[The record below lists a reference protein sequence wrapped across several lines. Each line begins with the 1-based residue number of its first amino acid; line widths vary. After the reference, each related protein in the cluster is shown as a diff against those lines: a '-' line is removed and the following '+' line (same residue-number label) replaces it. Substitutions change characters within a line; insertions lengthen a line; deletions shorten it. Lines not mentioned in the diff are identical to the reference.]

1 MIRPYWNALVVFIST
16 FSLQKRLFAP
26 YDPFYCIKQKR
37 VLDREEIPSPLEA
50 LCNAIA
56 LEHGLVKVAFEEH
69 PPHHTICEY
78 KKDFIDRSEAY
89 LVTLTYHYTADERAL
104 LTPKGKN
111 IVGIAYHQSYSSCGQ
126 ATFGWHETLYE

>member
-1 MIRPYWNALVVFIST
+1 MVFRYWNALVVFIGT

-26 YDPFYCIKQKR
+26 YDPLYCIKQKR
-37 VLDREEIPSPLEA
+37 VLAREEIPSPLEA
-50 LCNAIA
+50 LCRAIA
-56 LEHGLVKVAFEEH
+56 LEHGIVKCAFENH
-69 PPHHTICEY
+69 PPHPMICEY

-104 LTPKGKN
+104 LAKN
-111 IVGIAYHQSYSSCGQ
+111 IVGITYYQSYSSCGQ